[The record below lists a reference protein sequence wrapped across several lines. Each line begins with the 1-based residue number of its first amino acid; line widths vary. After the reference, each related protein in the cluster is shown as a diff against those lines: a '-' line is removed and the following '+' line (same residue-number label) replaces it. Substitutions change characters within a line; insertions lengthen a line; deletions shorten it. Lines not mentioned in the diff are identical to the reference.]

1 MNLKNLFWLL
11 LVFLLLGQIG
21 LVVARDDN
29 LTGTLR
35 NQSIEDKDD
44 DIRDNSTDDSVD
56 DRDDDDID
64 TQENETAEHIRERL
78 LEQKREDYKQAKE
91 LYDEAKKDWI
101 LARTDY
107 LSQKDGVR
115 LENAID
121 KLKSFLL
128 RSDQAMVEYLENVKL
143 NVNSN
148 ENLPAEKK
156 ADITSKIDEDISW
169 LKAKQSEINGATTRL
184 ELLRIGKDIRDK
196 WEDIKP
202 RHKLISGLF
211 LSYRLTGLLNKAD
224 VISQRIQAI
233 IDDLKT
239 QGKDTSQLERLLLD
253 FNSKIE
259 DAQQARQNAISTFQN
274 IDDTTNAEDRAKKG
288 KVYLEQAQRDLRDA
302 HDDLKQIL
310 KILKQYNVEQ
320 AKGEVNETN

>member
-1 MNLKNLFWLL
+1 MNLKNLLWLL

-56 DRDDDDID
+56 DRDDDSNDA
-64 TQENETAEHIRERL
+64 ENETAEHIRERL

-148 ENLPAEKK
+148 ENLPAEKRRRK
-156 ADITSKIDEDISW
+156 
-169 LKAKQSEINGATTRL
+169 
-184 ELLRIGKDIRDK
+184 
-196 WEDIKP
+196 
-202 RHKLISGLF
+202 
-211 LSYRLTGLLNKAD
+211 Y
-224 VISQRIQAI
+224 
-233 IDDLKT
+233 
-239 QGKDTSQLERLLLD
+239 LD
-253 FNSKIE
+253 
-259 DAQQARQNAISTFQN
+259 ARRCRP
-274 IDDTTNAEDRAKKG
+274 E
-288 KVYLEQAQRDLRDA
+288 VY
-302 HDDLKQIL
+302 
-310 KILKQYNVEQ
+310 
-320 AKGEVNETN
+320 